1 MQRTTHA
8 RNTIGPLLDQLILQ
22 LHTEG
27 RATQC
32 AYFARIRHSLCHAC
46 HEIGLATPILELSAS
61 VAVGFHFSSDADVL
75 IARILEKAEQLA
87 AELEYSRPILH

>member
-8 RNTIGPLLDQLILQ
+8 RNTIGPLLDQLIQQ

-32 AYFARIRHSLCHAC
+32 AYFARIRRSLDHAR
-46 HEIGLATPILELSAS
+46 HEVDLAMPILELSAS
-61 VAVGFHFSSDADVL
+61 TAVGFRFSSDADVL
-75 IARILEKAEQLA
+75 IARIVQKAEELA
-87 AELEYSRPILH
+87 TELEYPGHTVH